1 MALVKFVVFHP
12 WKTSTVAVVGIIL
25 GLASFYAYQVT
36 TALSAVATEDFDPV
50 EAREAIES
58 APEVVA
64 ESPPAT
70 VFDFFDEPVYDVDAE
85 LALIARQVEGAGSG
99 DASSFNLAAFGKPID
114 DSIFD
119 SYLLVGN
126 DASGYLADTIILA
139 LQPTSGAAPIMVSL
153 PRDLFVWNACKET
166 FTRLNTG
173 LGGCA
178 GVASGAELLAIMVED
193 YTGIA
198 VDHLARVNFAGFA
211 RVVDVMG
218 GITICIDRPRRD
230 LKSHLQ
236 IDTTGCQRVNG
247 EIALAWV
254 RSRHPEELVGET
266 WKPIGGS
273 DFGRQLRQQD
283 VLFQLAAKASGFSS
297 PTSLT
302 KKLSAVASSV
312 RLDSS
317 WSFGSAVGAAWR
329 YRGISKDDVVRFSV
343 EVSNYRTSYGAAVLL
358 PTTPFRDQLA
368 TVYALD

>member
-1 MALVKFVVFHP
+1 M
-12 WKTSTVAVVGIIL
+12 VVGVLL

-36 TALSAVATEDFDPV
+36 TALQAVATEDFDPV
-50 EAREAIES
+50 GAREAIEA
-58 APEVVA
+58 APEVVPV
-64 ESPPAT
+64 SPPST
-70 VFDFFDEPVYDVDAE
+70 VFDFFDEPIYDIDAE
-85 LALIARQVEGAGSG
+85 LALIAEQIEGVAGSG
-99 DASSFNLAAFGKPID
+99 GESSFNLAAFGEPID

-119 SYLLVGN
+119 SYLLVGT

-139 LQPTSGAAPIMVSL
+139 LQPTSGGAPLMVSL

-173 LGGCA
+173 LGGCS
-178 GVASGAELLAIMVED
+178 GVASGAELLAIMVQD
-193 YTGIA
+193 YTGVD

-218 GITICIDRPRRD
+218 GITVCVDRPRRD

-247 EIALAWV
+247 ETALAWV

-273 DFGRQLRQQD
+273 DFGRQRRQQD

-302 KKLSAVASSV
+302 NKLSAVASSV

-317 WSFGSAVGAAWR
+317 WSFGQAVGAAWR
-329 YRGISKDDVVRFSV
+329 YRGISKDDVSRFSI

-358 PTTPFRDQLA
+358 PSTPFRDQLA
-368 TVYALD
+368 SVYALD